1 MKDRDLTEKK
11 ILDAVGNIIIHEGFE
26 NVGVNSVA
34 QKAGVSKMLIYRY
47 FGSLDELITK
57 YILQK
62 DYWINITVDPVKSSN
77 LSRSIKQLFRQ
88 QIAQLREDTTL
99 KRLYRWE
106 LSAKN
111 ASTNRLREKRE
122 QNGCQLIKIVSE
134 LTHSS
139 EKEVAALATILS
151 ASISYLALSE
161 ELNPTYNGI
170 NLQSEK
176 GWEQIAEGMDLIID
190 LWLKQERQ

>member
-26 NVGVNSVA
+26 NIGVNSVA

-62 DYWINITVDPVKSSN
+62 DYWINITVDTVKSSN
-77 LSRSIKQLFRQ
+77 LSLSIKQLFRQ